1 MNTNFI
7 NQYNLHKVSSIF
19 LITLATFSYFF
30 GFYSDENSAGAGSYS
45 GDITII
51 WNNVKIFLTNDIV
64 SSIHHEDYYSSRTPL
79 VYILHKVFNPFTDN
93 IINFRKSVFI
103 ISLTSPILFFF
114 CLKQK
119 FKKEDSILL
128 FLISSIIFLSP
139 YYRTSGYWGL
149 EENFGYIFL
158 LLSFLSVNTFLKNDN
173 KNGYKV
179 HFLLFMSTF
188 FSSCCLYFDQKLIII
203 PLICFL
209 TIITSN
215 KLLKFKLFA
224 IFYYLLFSSPYIY
237 LIILWGGLI
246 PVALLDLST
255 GRKLGTEIF
264 LIHIGYATTMIGFYL
279 FPLLFFRNMN
289 VFKLIKNFFFDKKN
303 YFFAFLFIIYI
314 VYLIGFFDFN
324 IQSDS
329 TTNIHNTGK
338 GFIDKISQ
346 ILFEDNILKLIFVY
360 SSFFISW
367 IIILIF
373 IENKLIDVLTIIYL
387 LILSIFI
394 SPIYQEYFDPLIIIL
409 AFTFFNSKIY
419 PNYKNSTI
427 LFIYFSIF
435 LVSANIYYSG

>member
-346 ILFEDNILKLIFVY
+346 ILFEDNILKLIY
-360 SSFFISW
+360 I
-367 IIILIF
+367 
-373 IENKLIDVLTIIYL
+373 
-387 LILSIFI
+387 
-394 SPIYQEYFDPLIIIL
+394 
-409 AFTFFNSKIY
+409 
-419 PNYKNSTI
+419 
-427 LFIYFSIF
+427 
-435 LVSANIYYSG
+435 